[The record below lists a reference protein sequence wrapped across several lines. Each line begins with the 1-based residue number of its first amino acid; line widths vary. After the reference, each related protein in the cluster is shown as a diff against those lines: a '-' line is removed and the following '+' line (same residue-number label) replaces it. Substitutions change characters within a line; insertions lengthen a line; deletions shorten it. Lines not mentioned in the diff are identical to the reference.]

1 MLQPPEIN
9 YLLELDEMSH
19 RFMKD
24 TGREATSVYLNP
36 RVFKKL
42 SNQFRENSF
51 LLREDSFLLR
61 PLTLKFNGMD
71 ILVNASQSENEAR
84 FGNNGHFCAYIFNP
98 KTIPVVLPRLYR
110 LIELDDGSE

>member
-42 SNQFRENSF
+42 SNQMEMLRVFS
-51 LLREDSFLLR
+51 LSREDYVTM
-61 PLTLKFNGMD
+61 PTLIKFDGMD
-71 ILVNASQSENEAR
+71 VLVNPIQFEDEVRFSNNE
-84 FGNNGHFCAYIFNP
+84 HFCAYTFN
-98 KTIPVVLPRLYR
+98 TTPVVLPRLYR